1 MIISRTP
8 YRISFFGGGTDY
20 PSWYR
25 SNKGQVLSA
34 TIDKYCYITCRWLPP
49 FHAHKHRIVY
59 SRTEDVMK
67 VSEIKHPSVRAC
79 LNFMKIKDGVEI
91 HHDGDLPARSGIG
104 SSSSF
109 TVGLLKA
116 LYALKGR
123 MVPAD
128 RLAADAIHIEQE
140 VLKENVGAQ
149 DQVAAAYGGC
159 NVISFGPRRHL
170 QVCPLTAPAQR
181 MKEFQDRLLL
191 FYTGIPRTASDIAA
205 AQVKCTAARAR
216 ELSSMCGMVDRAV
229 EIVDGRGDLSAFGR
243 LLHESWLLKR
253 SLTDK
258 ITTPAIDEIYDAARR
273 AGALGGKV
281 LGAGGGGFMLFFSA
295 PGKQARVRA
304 ALKKLLHVP
313 FRFEDSGS
321 SVIFYNR

>member
-20 PSWYR
+20 PSWYGA
-25 SNKGQVLSA
+25 NKGQVLSA

-49 FHAHKHRIVY
+49 FHGHKHRIVY
-59 SRTEDVMK
+59 SRTEDVMNI
-67 VSEIKHPSVRAC
+67 SEIKHPSVRAC
-79 LNFMKIKDGVEI
+79 LRFMRIKDGVEI

-128 RLAADAIHIEQE
+128 RLAADAIRVEQDI
-140 VLKENVGAQ
+140 LKENVGAQ

-159 NVISFGPRRHL
+159 NLISFGPKRHL
-170 QVCPLTAPAQR
+170 QVCPLTASAGR

-205 AQVKCTAARAR
+205 AQVKCTPAKGR
-216 ELSSMCGMVDRAV
+216 ELSRMCEMVDRAV
-229 EIVDGRGDLSAFGR
+229 EIIDGRGDISAFGR
-243 LLHESWLLKR
+243 LMHASWLLKR
-253 SLTDK
+253 SLTNK
-258 ITTPAIDEIYDAARR
+258 ITTPAIDEIYAAARR

-313 FRFEDSGS
+313 FKFEDSGS